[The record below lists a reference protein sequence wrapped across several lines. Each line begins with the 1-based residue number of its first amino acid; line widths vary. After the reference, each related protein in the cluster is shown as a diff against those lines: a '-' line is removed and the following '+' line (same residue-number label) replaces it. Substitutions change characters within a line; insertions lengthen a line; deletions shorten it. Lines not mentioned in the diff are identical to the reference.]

1 MKIILLALKL
11 IAEIVLI
18 GVALGLILSI
28 AGIVS
33 GYILLGF
40 MWLTA

>member
-1 MKIILLALKL
+1 MNTLLLALKL
-11 IAEIVLI
+11 VAEIVLI
-18 GVALGLILSI
+18 GVALGLVLSI
-28 AGIVS
+28 AGLVT

>member
-11 IAEIVLI
+11 MAEIVLI

-28 AGIVS
+28 AGLVA